1 MLPYRINF
9 VLFLGLNSNKFYDN
23 NVSSKGTVIFCSTEL
38 SDIWKLTQYIM
49 YNIEIHKVLN
59 GPKILKTIPSFPLL
73 CNWKGIIL
81 ENNKDKL

>member
-23 NVSSKGTVIFCSTEL
+23 NVSSKGTVIFCSIEL

-59 GPKILKTIPSFPLL
+59 GPKIK
-73 CNWKGIIL
+73 
-81 ENNKDKL
+81 